1 MPISLLIADD
11 HCVVRSGLSTLLEG
25 TDITIVGEASSG
37 KEAVEKTLECQPD
50 VVVMDIRMMEGDG
63 LSALESIEEQCPG
76 IPVVMLSTFDNP
88 TYIARSLAHG
98 ARDYVLKGSPREE
111 LIEAIQRA
119 VRGDLPASNSI
130 TNSVREAMERRAKS
144 DRDDIPLTKRE
155 MQVLRHVALG
165 LSNREIGKSLHISV
179 DTVKE
184 HIQNIFKK
192 LDISDR
198 TQAAVWALKNDLV

>member
-11 HCVVRSGLSTLLEG
+11 HHVVRSGLSTLLEG
-25 TDITIVGEASSG
+25 ADIAIIGEASSG
-37 KEAVEKTLECQPD
+37 NEAVDKTLELKPD
-50 VVVMDIRMMEGDG
+50 VVLMDIRMMEGDG
-63 LSALESIEEQCPG
+63 LSALERIREQCPG
-76 IPVVMLSTFDNP
+76 MPVVMLSTFDNP

-119 VRGDLPASNSI
+119 VRGDAPAQGSV
-130 TNSVREAMERRAKS
+130 TNSVREAMEKRAKPDS
-144 DRDDIPLTKRE
+144 AEIPLTKRE

-184 HIQNIFKK
+184 HVQNIFKK
-192 LDISDR
+192 LGISDR
-198 TQAAVWALKNDLV
+198 TQAAVWALKNSLV